1 MLLGLDGLD
10 PFEIRLI
17 TSKFSLIDVY
27 KQKEKEK
34 INGKMG
40 WMGKD
45 MAQVDEIEL
54 IPNSA
59 HTEFPVSSGH
69 VSAMEGI
76 LCGRHQ
82 IFTLI
87 FTALQKMIK
96 SSVWASSA

>member
-1 MLLGLDGLD
+1 M
-10 PFEIRLI
+10 
-17 TSKFSLIDVY
+17 V
-27 KQKEKEK
+27 
-34 INGKMG
+34 

-45 MAQVDEIEL
+45 MAQVDDIEL

-59 HTEFPVSSGH
+59 HTEFPFCSWHGN
-69 VSAMEGI
+69 AMEGI

-87 FTALQKMIK
+87 FTALQKMSK